1 MVSCA
6 DRSTCPQDHGGLTRF
21 DQDVSTYVGAQM
33 DFLTTLS
40 RIRVVAVIRGSSA
53 DHAVAMAEALLRGG
67 VFGIEI
73 TYSTPDCCAAI
84 RRVVAK
90 APPEAAIGVGTV
102 LSTSQLADA
111 AQAGATYAV
120 SPHFDPAIVAEAKRI
135 GLPMLPGAITPTEI
149 IAAWNAGATCIKL
162 FPGSLVGVDYVKALK
177 GPLPHIPLMP
187 TGGVSLDNLHD
198 WFAAGVVAVGM
209 GGNLAKGSPAEIE
222 AAARAVRAR
231 LDALK

>member
-1 MVSCA
+1 MSFL
-6 DRSTCPQDHGGLTRF
+6 STL
-21 DQDVSTYVGAQM
+21 A
-33 DFLTTLS
+33 
-40 RIRVVAVIRGSSA
+40 RIRVVAVIRGTSA
-53 DHAVAMAEALLRGG
+53 DHAVAMAEALIRGG
-67 VFGIEI
+67 VLGIEI

-84 RRVVAK
+84 RRMVAK

-102 LSTSQLADA
+102 MTAAQLSDA
-111 AQAGATYAV
+111 AAAGATYAV
-120 SPHFDPAIVAEAKRI
+120 SPHSDLTLIAEARRL

-149 IAAWNAGATCIKL
+149 VAAWNAGATCIKL

-187 TGGVSLDNLHD
+187 TGGVSLDNLHE

-209 GGNLAKGSPAEIE
+209 GGNLAKGTIAEIE

-231 LDALK
+231 LNALS

>member
-1 MVSCA
+1 MS
-6 DRSTCPQDHGGLTRF
+6 
-21 DQDVSTYVGAQM
+21 
-33 DFLTTLS
+33 FLSTLS

-53 DHAVAMAEALLRGG
+53 DHAVGMAEALIRGG
-67 VFGIEI
+67 ILGIEI

-90 APPEAAIGVGTV
+90 APAEAAVGVGTV
-102 LSTSQLADA
+102 MTTDQLAA
-111 AQAGATYAV
+111 AAAAGATYAV
-120 SPHFDPAIVAEAKRI
+120 SPHFDPGLVAEARRL

-149 IAAWNAGATCIKL
+149 VAAWNAGASCIKL

-187 TGGVSLDNLHD
+187 TGGVSLDNLHE

-209 GGNLAKGSPAEIE
+209 GGNLAKGTPTEIE
-222 AAARAVRAR
+222 AAARAVRMR
-231 LDALK
+231 LDALS

>member
-1 MVSCA
+1 M
-6 DRSTCPQDHGGLTRF
+6 T
-21 DQDVSTYVGAQM
+21 
-33 DFLTTLS
+33 FLTTLS
-40 RIRVVAVIRGSSA
+40 DLKVVAVIRGSSA
-53 DHAVAMAEALLRGG
+53 DHAVAMAQALIRGG

-84 RRVVAK
+84 RRVVAA
-90 APPEAAIGVGTV
+90 APAEACVGVGTV
-102 LSTSQLADA
+102 MTIAQLVGA
-111 AQAGATYAV
+111 AHAGARYAV
-120 SPHFDPAIVAEAKRI
+120 SPHFDATIMAEAKRL

-149 IAAWNAGATCIKL
+149 VTAWNAGATCIKL

-187 TGGVSLDNLHD
+187 TGGVSLENMHE

-222 AAARAVRAR
+222 AAARAVRTR
-231 LDALK
+231 LNALK

>member
-1 MVSCA
+1 M
-6 DRSTCPQDHGGLTRF
+6 T
-21 DQDVSTYVGAQM
+21 
-33 DFLTTLS
+33 FLTTLS
-40 RIRVVAVIRGSSA
+40 DLKVVAVIRGSSA
-53 DHAVAMAEALLRGG
+53 DHAVAMAQALIRGG

-84 RRVVAK
+84 RRVVAA
-90 APPEAAIGVGTV
+90 APAEACVGVGTV
-102 LSTSQLADA
+102 MTIAQLVDA
-111 AQAGATYAV
+111 AHAGARYAV
-120 SPHFDPAIVAEAKRI
+120 SPHFDATIMAEAKRL

-149 IAAWNAGATCIKL
+149 VTAWNAGATCIKL

-187 TGGVSLDNLHD
+187 TGGVSLENMHE

-222 AAARAVRAR
+222 AAARAVRTR
-231 LDALK
+231 LNALK